1 MVVPLTIGGGTR
13 LKIVEAMA
21 MECPVISTTIGAEG
35 LGMQDGRELLLA
47 DGDQA
52 FAEATLKTLAERQ
65 ATQARAQVAADYVR
79 ANLTWSRLA
88 ERLAW
93 VWREVSGL
101 G

>member
-1 MVVPLTIGGGTR
+1 MNLPVPSQENQFYCDHIQLLRRSYERLTGKGFG
-13 LKIVEAMA
+13 
-21 MECPVISTTIGAEG
+21 PSG
-35 LGMQDGRELLLA
+35 LQ
-47 DGDQA
+47 DQA